1 MKLKFGGQLIEPAV
15 SPSSG
20 IGEAK
25 TDVPADRGA
34 VPPGVLRHQR
44 GTRGSFKNSTL
55 GNVRSDLTGCP
66 TRTHQCTSA
75 LVSRDEMI
83 LREPLVERNLPQIRL
98 NFVCFCPTQNGQD
111 KAILS

>member
-34 VPPGVLRHQR
+34 VPPGVSY
-44 GTRGSFKNSTL
+44 GTREAHGALSRTP
-55 GNVRSDLTGCP
+55 RSVTFAAILPGVP
-66 TRTHQCTSA
+66 PERTNA
-75 LVSRDEMI
+75 LVRW
-83 LREPLVERNLPQIRL
+83 
-98 NFVCFCPTQNGQD
+98 CPGT
-111 KAILS
+111 K